1 MKEIKLS
8 GEIRINF
15 DDNDSYRQFLKTED
29 CFRENYEHLGKV
41 SRRERAIISLLAMR
55 WSYKKI
61 RERSGISRRQISN
74 VVQKFSLNVKNW
86 GKK

>member
-1 MKEIKLS
+1 MKQIKLS
-8 GEIRINF
+8 KDIRINF
-15 DDNDSYRQFLKTED
+15 DDKDSYRQFLRTED
-29 CFRENYEHLGKV
+29 CFKENYEHLGKV
-41 SRRERAIISLLAMR
+41 SKRERAIITLLAMR

-74 VVQKFSLNVKNW
+74 VVVKFELNVKNW